1 MKTCDNPLIDE
12 VNSNAAAM
20 LDFILVENRILRKN
34 IGKRVPLTDDDRR
47 MLVKYG
53 IPVKPW
59 LDQICTIM
67 KPESLLRLNRKLKQ
81 KKWDYSNVAQKRPGR
96 PKTDE
101 TIESLT
107 VRLAEENRS
116 WGYDRIAGEL
126 LKLGYKISDQT
137 VGNILKK
144 HGIPKAPDR
153 KGLTWKQFILSHMS
167 TMWACDFFTEEV
179 WTHLGLKTYYVLFFI
194 HLGTRRIY
202 TVNATQH
209 PHAAWV
215 KQQARNFCMH
225 LDDIPEKCTH
235 LIHDRDTSLLALDA
249 VLKNEI
255 KIVKTPPHSPKCNA
269 YAERFVRE
277 ARETLD
283 NMILMG
289 ERHLLRTM
297 KQIEKHHNQE
307 RPHQGIENKIPLP
320 FEYPEN
326 SVPLAEIKSRERL
339 GGLLNHY
346 ERNKAA

>member
-1 MKTCDNPLIDE
+1 MNIFDNPLIAETETSADF
-12 VNSNAAAM
+12 AAM

-67 KPESLLRLNRKLKQ
+67 KPESLLRLNRRLKQ
-81 KKWDYSNVAQKRPGR
+81 KKWDYSHVAQKRPGR

-101 TIESLT
+101 TIELL
-107 VRLAEENRS
+107 VVQMAEKNQK

-179 WTHLGLKTYYVLFFI
+179 WTHLGLTTYYVLFFI

-202 TVNATQH
+202 IVNATQH
-209 PHAAWV
+209 PHTAWV
-215 KQQARNFCMH
+215 KQQARN
-225 LDDIPEKCTH
+225 
-235 LIHDRDTSLLALDA
+235 RLATFPCILTIF
-249 VLKNEI
+249 LKNAPI
-255 KIVKTPPHSPKCNA
+255 
-269 YAERFVRE
+269 
-277 ARETLD
+277 
-283 NMILMG
+283 
-289 ERHLLRTM
+289 
-297 KQIEKHHNQE
+297 
-307 RPHQGIENKIPLP
+307 
-320 FEYPEN
+320 
-326 SVPLAEIKSRERL
+326 
-339 GGLLNHY
+339 
-346 ERNKAA
+346 